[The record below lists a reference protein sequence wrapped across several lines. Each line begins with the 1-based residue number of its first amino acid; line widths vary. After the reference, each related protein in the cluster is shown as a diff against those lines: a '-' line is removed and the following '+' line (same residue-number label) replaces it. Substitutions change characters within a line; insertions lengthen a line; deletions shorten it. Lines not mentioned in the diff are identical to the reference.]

1 MLTGKMLIKLTAA
14 VKKANSLHIKPMK
27 AIKPQR
33 TAVSF
38 GFIAVPKKKRTKN
51 GDTKRYK
58 KH

>member
-1 MLTGKMLIKLTAA
+1 MLPGKMLIKLTAA
-14 VKKANSLHIKPMK
+14 VKKAKSLHTKPMK

-33 TAVSF
+33 ATVSF

-51 GDTKRYK
+51 GDTNKYK